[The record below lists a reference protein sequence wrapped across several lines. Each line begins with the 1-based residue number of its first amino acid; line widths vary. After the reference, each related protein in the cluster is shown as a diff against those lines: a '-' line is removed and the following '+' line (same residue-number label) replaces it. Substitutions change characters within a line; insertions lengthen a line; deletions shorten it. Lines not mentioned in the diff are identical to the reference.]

1 MIYNYINIVI
11 YEVYMSEGISH
22 KEYGDYLKY
31 YSNENLEKKSFNILS
46 QIQNSEDKPININ
59 LNLFLKLLGATNEI
73 IEDDYK
79 TLQFMLHV
87 KFSLDECRASS
98 FEKRSAA

>member
-1 MIYNYINIVI
+1 MI
-11 YEVYMSEGISH
+11 EGINH
-22 KEYGDYLKY
+22 NEYGDYLKY
-31 YSNENLEKKSFNILS
+31 YSNENLEKKSFDILS
-46 QIQNSEDKPININ
+46 QIQNTEGKSININ

-79 TLQFMLHV
+79 TLQFMLHI
-87 KFSLDECRASS
+87 KFLLDEHRASS